1 MTFRSGAEPHEST
14 PPSLPHAGA
23 AGPQTLSPNSGYHAV
38 NADTALRLT
47 LDIDGCMSVALGDHS
62 SGLTLAAVGGV
73 ERAALD
79 AAVAAATKTLRST
92 FKVIEEMESV
102 DLVDDLI
109 INAGDRMHIVC
120 PIPTMGNGPGLFL
133 YGIFDGRVT
142 GLGLARK
149 HLRAIAD
156 GVTL

>member
-1 MTFRSGAEPHEST
+1 M
-14 PPSLPHAGA
+14 
-23 AGPQTLSPNSGYHAV
+23 
-38 NADTALRLT
+38 NADTALALA

-109 INAGDRMHIVC
+109 IHVGSRMHIVC
-120 PIPTMGNGPGLFL
+120 PIPSPGHGPGLFL
-133 YGIFDGRVT
+133 YAIFDGRVT

-149 HLRAIAD
+149 HLRTIAD
-156 GVTL
+156 GVML

>member
-1 MTFRSGAEPHEST
+1 MSPSLLDLVGSGRTTVPAGAEDT
-14 PPSLPHAGA
+14 
-23 AGPQTLSPNSGYHAV
+23 AV
-38 NADTALRLT
+38 NAETALGVA

-62 SGLTLAAVGGV
+62 SGLTLAAVGTV

-92 FKVIEEMESV
+92 LKVIEQMESV
-102 DLVDDLI
+102 ELIDDLI
-109 INAGDRMHIVC
+109 INIGPRMHIVC
-120 PIPTMGNGPGLFL
+120 PIPAAGNGPGLFL
-133 YGIFDGRVT
+133 YAIFDGRVT